1 MLLNNSIIKER
12 ILPQNNFMEGY
23 YMDVDRL
30 RNVALIGHGG
40 EGKTT
45 LAEAIL
51 FNCNAIDRQ
60 GKVEDGNT
68 VMDFDLEEIAKKSS
82 ISLACAY
89 CDYKGYRFNLIDVP
103 GFADFEC
110 EMAEA
115 LAVCDSAI
123 IVAGASGS
131 LTVGTEKAI
140 DYCVSRRIPAMLFI
154 NGLDKDNSNF
164 IKTVDAI
171 KEKYGHK
178 IAPMIIPNMVD
189 GKMKGFVKVAY
200 GVLRD
205 WERNE
210 YPIPNYLQEAYEN
223 AKLSMMEAAAE
234 NDEALLDKFFN
245 EGELTPEEIEKGVK
259 LGISSCST
267 ITVLG
272 GSALKNHGVF
282 NLMDKIISTLPSPK
296 DAGLQRAIVDGEK
309 VAIAPDE
316 NQQTIVRVFKTVVDP
331 YVGRLNYIKVVSGT
345 LNSGDVLKI
354 AGSGEEEKIGGI
366 YLVKGKKQD
375 AVESLK
381 AGEIG
386 AVNKL
391 NNVKTGDTL
400 YQTKEAIFKGF
411 EVPPATYKRAVY
423 AVKKGEEDKIFAG
436 LSKLK
441 DEDISFKVEKNNDTG
456 EMLIFG
462 VGATQL
468 EIIRKK
474 LKSKFGV
481 EALLEKPKI
490 AYKETIRKQAE
501 AEGKHKKQ
509 SGGAGQYGH
518 VKIRFESGA
527 EDGYYEFVDAVV
539 GGAVPKS
546 FIPAVDKGLKEAI
559 KEGVLAGYPLINLK
573 ATLFDGSSH
582 PVDSKEV
589 AFVSAAKLAYAEG
602 IKNADPV
609 ILEPVLTIT
618 ITAPD
623 SFMGDIMGDLN
634 KRRGRI
640 LSTDQVEDKT
650 VIVADVPESEVL
662 EYSVDLRSLTQ
673 GRGVYTSEFARY
685 EEVPYDQQQKIIAE
699 ANKNKA

>member
-1 MLLNNSIIKER
+1 
-12 ILPQNNFMEGY
+12 
-23 YMDVDRL
+23 MDVDRL

-51 FNCNAIDRQ
+51 FNCNATDRQ
-60 GKVEDGNT
+60 GKVDDGNT
-68 VMDFDLEEIAKKSS
+68 VMDFDQEEIAKKSS

-89 CDYKGYRFNLIDVP
+89 GEYRGYKFNLIDVP
-103 GFADFEC
+103 GFYDFEC
-110 EMAEA
+110 EMAQA

-123 IVAGASGS
+123 IVSGANGT

-140 DYCVSRRIPAMLFI
+140 DYCVSRGIPAMLFI
-154 NGLDKDNSNF
+154 NGLDKDNSDF

-171 KEKYGHK
+171 KEKYGHR

-210 YPIPNYLQEAYEN
+210 YPIPDYLQSAYED
-223 AKLSMMEAAAE
+223 AKLSVMEAAAE
-234 NDEALLDKFFN
+234 NDEALLDKFFS

-296 DAGLQRAIVDGEK
+296 DAGIQRAVVNGEK
-309 VAIAPDE
+309 VAITPDE
-316 NQQTIVRVFKTVVDP
+316 TSQTVVRVFKTVVDP
-331 YVGRLNYIKVVSGT
+331 YVGRLNYIKVVSGV

-354 AGSGEEEKIGGI
+354 TGSGEEEKISSI

-375 AVESLK
+375 GVSSLC

-386 AVNKL
+386 AVAKL

-400 YQTKEAIFKGF
+400 YQKEEVVFKTL

-423 AVKKGEEDKIFAG
+423 ALKKGEEDKIFAG
-436 LSKLK
+436 LNKLK
-441 DEDISFKVEKNNDTG
+441 DEDVSFTVEKNVDTG
-456 EMLIFG
+456 EMVIAG

-468 EIIRKK
+468 EVIKKK

-481 EALLEKPKI
+481 DALLEKPKI
-490 AYKETIRKQAE
+490 AYRETIRKQAE

-527 EDGYYEFVDAVV
+527 SDGYYEFVDAVV
-539 GGAVPKS
+539 GGAVPKQ

-589 AFVSAAKLAYAEG
+589 AFVSAAKIAYDEG
-602 IKNADPV
+602 ISNADPV
-609 ILEPVLTIT
+609 ILEPVMQVDI
-618 ITAPD
+618 IAPD
-623 SFMGDIMGDLN
+623 GYMGDIMGDLN

-640 LSTDQVEDKT
+640 LSTDTLNDKT
-650 VIVADVPESEVL
+650 VITAEVPESEIL
-662 EYSVDLRSLTQ
+662 EYSADLRSITQ
-673 GRGVYTSEFARY
+673 GRGTFTAEFVRY
-685 EEVPYDQQQKIIAE
+685 EEVPYDQQAKIIAQAKKDKE
-699 ANKNKA
+699 

>member
-1 MLLNNSIIKER
+1 
-12 ILPQNNFMEGY
+12 
-23 YMDVDRL
+23 MDVDRL

-51 FNCNAIDRQ
+51 FNCNATDRQ

-68 VMDFDLEEIAKKSS
+68 VMDFDPEEIAKKSS

-89 CDYKGYRFNLIDVP
+89 GEYKGYKLNIIDVP
-103 GFADFEC
+103 GFYDFEC
-110 EMAEA
+110 EMAQA

-123 IVAGASGS
+123 IVSGANGT

-140 DYCVSRRIPAMLFI
+140 DYCISRAIPAMLFI
-154 NGLDKDNSNF
+154 NGLDKDNSDF

-171 KEKYGHK
+171 KEKYGHR
-178 IAPMIIPNMVD
+178 IAPMIVPNMVD

-210 YPIPNYLQEAYEN
+210 YPIPDYLQSAYED
-223 AKLSMMEAAAE
+223 AKLAVTEAAAE
-234 NDEALLDKFFN
+234 NDEHLLDKFFN
-245 EGELTPEEIEKGVK
+245 EGALSPEEIEKGVK

-296 DAGLQRAIVDGEK
+296 DAGIQRAVINGEK
-309 VAIAPDE
+309 VAITPDKDS
-316 NQQTIVRVFKTVVDP
+316 QTIIRVFKTVVDP
-331 YVGRLNYIKVVSGT
+331 YVGRLNYIKVVSGV
-345 LNSGDVLKI
+345 LNSGDVLKV
-354 AGSGEEEKIGGI
+354 ATTGEEEKISSI

-375 AVESLK
+375 AVTSLC

-386 AVNKL
+386 AVAKL

-400 YQTKEAIFKGF
+400 YQKEKVEFKTF

-423 AVKKGEEDKIFAG
+423 ALKKGEEDKIFAG
-436 LSKLK
+436 LNKLK
-441 DEDISFKVEKNNDTG
+441 DEDISFKVEKNLETG
-456 EMLIFG
+456 EMVIAG
-462 VGATQL
+462 VGSTQL
-468 EIIRKK
+468 EVIKKK

-481 EALLEKPKI
+481 DAVLEKPKI

-527 EDGYYEFVDAVV
+527 SDGYYEFVDAVV
-539 GGAVPKS
+539 GGAVPKQ
-546 FIPAVDKGLKEAI
+546 FIPAVDKGLREAI

-589 AFVSAAKLAYAEG
+589 AFVSAAKIAYSEG
-602 IKNADPV
+602 ILNADPV
-609 ILEPVLTIT
+609 ILEPVSSVT

-623 SFMGDIMGDLN
+623 VYMGDIMGDLN

-640 LSTDQVEDKT
+640 LSTDNVEDKS
-650 VIVADVPESEVL
+650 VIIAEVPESEIL
-662 EYSVDLRSLTQ
+662 EYSADLRSVTQ
-673 GRGVYTSEFARY
+673 GRGTFTAEFVRY
-685 EEVPYDQQQKIIAE
+685 EEVPYDQQAKIIAQAKKDKE
-699 ANKNKA
+699 